1 MGTKRLRRAG
11 LAFAGLAAAVAILGA
26 ACSSDDE
33 QQQSAA
39 EQPQQEQQ
47 QQQAMQ
53 AEQPQQEQQQA
64 MQAEQQEEQQTVAEA
79 QQHDDQQDQ
88 QDHEQDQHDHEQ
100 DQQHQHQQQQ
110 QAMQAEPKD
119 PIVFS
124 DLNWTSSEVQTR
136 VVAYIVE
143 HGYGYPTELVAGD
156 TVSLWAGLTNNDTHV
171 TLEIWPAQQPWID
184 DLDEGVIELLGD
196 SLDENWE
203 GWVVPQYVKDAN
215 PGLVSVFD
223 LPDYQD
229 LFVTAD
235 SRGKARFVGCIAGW
249 ACELVN
255 LNKVTAYELE
265 DVVDV
270 VDPGSGA
277 ALFADLE
284 GAYARG
290 DNWLGYIWGPTKPTA
305 TLDLYRLEEPE
316 WSEECWNGDQG
327 CAYPSSEVRIAV
339 NTSLVDRA
347 PDVIEFLRA
356 WDYTAAEQIDTE
368 IWMGDNDETPDA
380 GAIWYL
386 QNKDA
391 WMSRVPAEVAER
403 VVAALADEG

>member
-1 MGTKRLRRAG
+1 MLKRTG
-11 LAFAGLAAAVAILGA
+11 LGLVAMVAAAAIGLGVA

-33 QQQSAA
+33 QQQQTVAQAEQPEEQPQQQAAAQTEQAA
-39 EQPQQEQQ
+39 EQPQQQAAMQQ
-47 QQQAMQ
+47 QQTQQQQTMQ
-53 AEQPQQEQQQA
+53 AE
-64 MQAEQQEEQQTVAEA
+64 EEAA
-79 QQHDDQQDQ
+79 
-88 QDHEQDQHDHEQ
+88 
-100 DQQHQHQQQQ
+100 
-110 QAMQAEPKD
+110 KD
-119 PIVFS
+119 TIVFS
-124 DLNWTSSEVQTR
+124 DLNWLSAEVQTR
-136 VVAYIVE
+136 IVAYIVE

-156 TVSLWAGLTNNDTHV
+156 TVSLWAGLTTDNTHV

-184 DLDEGVIELLGD
+184 ELGEGVIELLGD

-223 LPDYQD
+223 IPDYAD

-235 SRGKARFVGCIAGW
+235 SEGKARFVGCIAGW
-249 ACELVN
+249 ACEMVN
-255 LNKVTAYELE
+255 ANKVVAYELE
-265 DVVDV
+265 DSVFV

-290 DNWLGYIWGPTKPTA
+290 DAWLGYIWGPTKPTA

-339 NTSLVDRA
+339 NVSLIDRA
-347 PDVIEFLRA
+347 PDVIEFLRN
-356 WDYTAAEQIDTE
+356 WDYTAAEQIDVE
-368 IWMGDNDETPDA
+368 IWMGDNGETPDA

-386 QNKDA
+386 QNFQDV
-391 WMSRVPAEVAER
+391 WSQRVDEGVVDR
-403 VVAALADEG
+403 VLAALAEES

>member
-1 MGTKRLRRAG
+1 M
-11 LAFAGLAAAVAILGA
+11 VAIVAIA
-26 ACSSDDE
+26 ACSSDDD
-33 QQQSAA
+33 QQQQAAA
-39 EQPQQEQQ
+39 EQPQQQQQQAAPAEQQAQPQQQEQAVAAAQQQAAQQ
-47 QQQAMQ
+47 QQQA
-53 AEQPQQEQQQA
+53 QQQA
-64 MQAEQQEEQQTVAEA
+64 MQDEA
-79 QQHDDQQDQ
+79 
-88 QDHEQDQHDHEQ
+88 
-100 DQQHQHQQQQ
+100 
-110 QAMQAEPKD
+110 PKE

-124 DLNWTSSEVQTR
+124 DLNWLSSEVQTR
-136 VVAYIVE
+136 AVAYIVE
-143 HGYGYPTELVAGD
+143 HGFGYPTELVAGD

-184 DLDEGVIELLGD
+184 ELDEGVIELLGD

-203 GWVVPQYVKDAN
+203 GWVIPQYVKDEN

-223 LPDYQD
+223 IPDYQE

-249 ACELVN
+249 ACEMVN
-255 LNKVTAYELE
+255 LNKVAAYELE

-270 VDPGSGA
+270 LDPGSGA

-290 DNWLGYIWGPTKPTA
+290 EAWLGYIWGPTKPTA

-316 WSEECWNGDQG
+316 WTEECWNGDQG

-339 NTSLVDRA
+339 NTSLLDRA
-347 PDVIEFLRA
+347 PEVIEFLRN

-386 QNKDA
+386 RNKQDEWTA
-391 WMSRVPAEVAER
+391 RVSGDVAER
-403 VVAALADEG
+403 VIAALAEEG

>member
-1 MGTKRLRRAG
+1 MGTNRLQRAG
-11 LAFAGLAAAVAILGA
+11 FAVVALVAAVAILGA

-33 QQQSAA
+33 QQQAVAEQQQQDQQQAA
-39 EQPQQEQQ
+39 ETVQPEQQ

-53 AEQPQQEQQQA
+53 AEQPQQEQQAVAAAQQ
-64 MQAEQQEEQQTVAEA
+64 QAEQEEQAA
-79 QQHDDQQDQ
+79 QEQSQQ
-88 QDHEQDQHDHEQ
+88 
-100 DQQHQHQQQQ
+100 QQQQ
-110 QAMQAEPKD
+110 QAMQAESKE

-124 DLNWTSSEVQTR
+124 DLNWLSAEVQTR
-136 VVAYIVE
+136 VVSYIVE
-143 HGYGYPTELVAGD
+143 HGYGYPTELIAGD

-184 DLDEGVIELLGD
+184 ELDEGVIELLGD

-203 GWVVPQYVKDAN
+203 GWVIPQYVKDEN

-223 LPDYQD
+223 LPDYQE

-255 LNKVTAYELE
+255 LNKVAAYDLE

-316 WSEECWNGDQG
+316 WTEECWNGDQG

-339 NTSLVDRA
+339 NTSLLDRA

-356 WDYTAAEQIDTE
+356 WDYSAAEQIDTE

-386 QNKDA
+386 QNHQDA
-391 WMSRVPAEVAER
+391 WMARVPADVAER
-403 VVAALADEG
+403 VLAALAEEG

>member
-1 MGTKRLRRAG
+1 MGTNRLRRVGLVGAG
-11 LAFAGLAAAVAILGA
+11 LVAAVAILGP

-33 QQQSAA
+33 QQQAVA
-39 EQPQQEQQ
+39 EQPQQEQQQAAEAAQPEQQ

-53 AEQPQQEQQQA
+53 AEQPQQEQQTVAAAQQ
-64 MQAEQQEEQQTVAEA
+64 QAEQQEQAAA
-79 QQHDDQQDQ
+79 QQSQQP
-88 QDHEQDQHDHEQ
+88 
-100 DQQHQHQQQQ
+100 QQQQ

-124 DLNWTSSEVQTR
+124 DLNWLSAEVQTR
-136 VVAYIVE
+136 VVSYIVE

-184 DLDEGVIELLGD
+184 ELDEGVIELLGD

-203 GWVVPQYVKDAN
+203 GWVIPQYVKDAN
-215 PGLVSVFD
+215 PDLVSVFD
-223 LPDYQD
+223 LPDYQE

-255 LNKVTAYELE
+255 LNKVAAYGLE

-316 WSEECWNGDQG
+316 WTEECWNGDQG

-339 NTSLVDRA
+339 NTSLLDRA
-347 PDVIEFLRA
+347 PEVIEFLRA
-356 WDYTAAEQIDTE
+356 WDYSAAEQIDTE

-386 QNKDA
+386 QNHQDA
-391 WMSRVPAEVAER
+391 WMSRVPADVAER
-403 VVAALADEG
+403 VLAALAEES

>member
-1 MGTKRLRRAG
+1 MGLLDSDMLKRTG
-11 LAFAGLAAAVAILGA
+11 LGLVAMVAAAAIGLGVA

-33 QQQSAA
+33 QQQQTVAQAEQPEEQPQQQAAAQTEQAA
-39 EQPQQEQQ
+39 EQPQQQAAMQQ
-47 QQQAMQ
+47 QQTQQQQTMQ
-53 AEQPQQEQQQA
+53 AE
-64 MQAEQQEEQQTVAEA
+64 EEAA
-79 QQHDDQQDQ
+79 
-88 QDHEQDQHDHEQ
+88 
-100 DQQHQHQQQQ
+100 
-110 QAMQAEPKD
+110 KD
-119 PIVFS
+119 TIVFS
-124 DLNWTSSEVQTR
+124 DLNWLSAEVQTR
-136 VVAYIVE
+136 IVAYIVE

-156 TVSLWAGLTNNDTHV
+156 TVSLWAGLTTDNTHV

-184 DLDEGVIELLGD
+184 ELGEGVIELLGD

-223 LPDYQD
+223 IPDYAD

-235 SRGKARFVGCIAGW
+235 SEGKARFVGCIAGW
-249 ACELVN
+249 ACEMVN
-255 LNKVTAYELE
+255 ANKVVAYELE
-265 DVVDV
+265 DSVFV

-290 DNWLGYIWGPTKPTA
+290 DAWLGYIWGPTKPTA

-339 NTSLVDRA
+339 NVSLIDRA
-347 PDVIEFLRA
+347 PDVIEFLRN
-356 WDYTAAEQIDTE
+356 WDYTAAEQIDVE
-368 IWMGDNDETPDA
+368 IWMGDNGETPDA

-386 QNKDA
+386 QNFQDV
-391 WMSRVPAEVAER
+391 WSQRVDEGVVDR
-403 VVAALADEG
+403 VLAALAEES

>member
-1 MGTKRLRRAG
+1 MGLLDSDMLKRTG
-11 LAFAGLAAAVAILGA
+11 LGLVAMVAAAAIGLGVA

-33 QQQSAA
+33 QQQQTVAQAEQPEEQPQQQAAAQTEQAA
-39 EQPQQEQQ
+39 EQPQQQAAMQQ
-47 QQQAMQ
+47 QQTQQQQTMQ
-53 AEQPQQEQQQA
+53 AE
-64 MQAEQQEEQQTVAEA
+64 EEAA
-79 QQHDDQQDQ
+79 
-88 QDHEQDQHDHEQ
+88 
-100 DQQHQHQQQQ
+100 
-110 QAMQAEPKD
+110 KD
-119 PIVFS
+119 TIVFS
-124 DLNWTSSEVQTR
+124 DLNWLSAEVQTR
-136 VVAYIVE
+136 IVAYIVE

-156 TVSLWAGLTNNDTHV
+156 TVSLWAGLTTDNTHV

-184 DLDEGVIELLGD
+184 ELGEGVIELLGD

-223 LPDYQD
+223 IPDYAD

-235 SRGKARFVGCIAGW
+235 SEGKARFVGCIAGW
-249 ACELVN
+249 ACEMVN
-255 LNKVTAYELE
+255 ANKVVAYELE
-265 DVVDV
+265 DSVFV

-290 DNWLGYIWGPTKPTA
+290 DAWLGYIWGPTKPTA
-305 TLDLYRLEEPE
+305 TLDLYRREEPE

-339 NTSLVDRA
+339 NVSLIDRA
-347 PDVIEFLRA
+347 PDVIEFLRN
-356 WDYTAAEQIDTE
+356 WDYTAAEQIDVE
-368 IWMGDNDETPDA
+368 IWMGDNGETPDA

-386 QNKDA
+386 QNFQDV
-391 WMSRVPAEVAER
+391 WSQRVDEGVVDR
-403 VVAALADEG
+403 VLAALAEES

>member
-1 MGTKRLRRAG
+1 MGTNRLRRAG
-11 LAFAGLAAAVAILGA
+11 LAAVGMVAAVAILGA

-33 QQQSAA
+33 QQQAVA
-39 EQPQQEQQ
+39 EQPQQEQQQAAPAAQPEQQ

-53 AEQPQQEQQQA
+53 AEQPQQEQQQQQTVA
-64 MQAEQQEEQQTVAEA
+64 AAQQQAEQQEQPAA
-79 QQHDDQQDQ
+79 QQSQQP
-88 QDHEQDQHDHEQ
+88 
-100 DQQHQHQQQQ
+100 QQQQ

-124 DLNWTSSEVQTR
+124 DLNWLSAEVQTR
-136 VVAYIVE
+136 VVSYIVE

-184 DLDEGVIELLGD
+184 ELDEGVIELLGD

-203 GWVVPQYVKDAN
+203 GWVIPQYVKDAN

-255 LNKVTAYELE
+255 LNKVTAYGLE

-316 WSEECWNGDQG
+316 WTEECWNGDQG

-339 NTSLVDRA
+339 NTSLLDRA
-347 PDVIEFLRA
+347 PEVIEFLRA
-356 WDYTAAEQIDTE
+356 WDYSAAEQIDTE

-386 QNKDA
+386 QNHQDA
-391 WMSRVPAEVAER
+391 WMSRVPADVAER
-403 VVAALADEG
+403 VLAALAEES

>member
-1 MGTKRLRRAG
+1 MGLLDSDMLKRTG
-11 LAFAGLAAAVAILGA
+11 LGLVAMVAAAAIGLGVA

-33 QQQSAA
+33 QQQQTVAQAEQPEEQPQQQSAAQTEQAA
-39 EQPQQEQQ
+39 EQPQQQAAMQQ
-47 QQQAMQ
+47 QQTQQQQTMQ
-53 AEQPQQEQQQA
+53 AE
-64 MQAEQQEEQQTVAEA
+64 EEAA
-79 QQHDDQQDQ
+79 
-88 QDHEQDQHDHEQ
+88 
-100 DQQHQHQQQQ
+100 
-110 QAMQAEPKD
+110 KD
-119 PIVFS
+119 TIVFS
-124 DLNWTSSEVQTR
+124 DLNWLSAEVQTR
-136 VVAYIVE
+136 IVAYIVE

-156 TVSLWAGLTNNDTHV
+156 TVSLWAGLTTDNTQV

-184 DLDEGVIELLGD
+184 ELGEGVIELLGD

-223 LPDYQD
+223 IPDYAD

-235 SRGKARFVGCIAGW
+235 SEGKARFVGCIAGW
-249 ACELVN
+249 ACEMVN
-255 LNKVTAYELE
+255 ANKVVAYELE
-265 DVVDV
+265 DSVFV

-290 DNWLGYIWGPTKPTA
+290 DAWLGYIWGPTKPTA

-339 NTSLVDRA
+339 NVSLIDRA
-347 PDVIEFLRA
+347 PDVIEFLRN
-356 WDYTAAEQIDTE
+356 WDYTAAEQIDVE

-386 QNKDA
+386 QNFQDV
-391 WMSRVPAEVAER
+391 WSQRVDEGVVDR
-403 VVAALADEG
+403 VLAALAEES

>member
-1 MGTKRLRRAG
+1 MGLLDSDMLKRTG
-11 LAFAGLAAAVAILGA
+11 LGLVAMVAAAAIGLGVA

-33 QQQSAA
+33 QQQQTVAQAEQPEEQPQQQAAAQTEQAA
-39 EQPQQEQQ
+39 EQPQQQAAMQQ
-47 QQQAMQ
+47 QQTQQQQTMQ
-53 AEQPQQEQQQA
+53 AE
-64 MQAEQQEEQQTVAEA
+64 EEAA
-79 QQHDDQQDQ
+79 
-88 QDHEQDQHDHEQ
+88 
-100 DQQHQHQQQQ
+100 
-110 QAMQAEPKD
+110 KD
-119 PIVFS
+119 TIVFS
-124 DLNWTSSEVQTR
+124 DLNWLSAEVQTR
-136 VVAYIVE
+136 IVAYIVE

-156 TVSLWAGLTNNDTHV
+156 TVSLWAGLTTDNTHV

-184 DLDEGVIELLGD
+184 ELGEGVIELLGD

-223 LPDYQD
+223 IPDYAD

-235 SRGKARFVGCIAGW
+235 SEGKARFVGCIAGW
-249 ACELVN
+249 ACEMVN
-255 LNKVTAYELE
+255 ANKVVAYELE
-265 DVVDV
+265 DSVFV

-290 DNWLGYIWGPTKPTA
+290 DAWLGYIWGPTKPTA

-339 NTSLVDRA
+339 NVSLIDRA
-347 PDVIEFLRA
+347 PDVIEFLRN
-356 WDYTAAEQIDTE
+356 WDYTAAEQIDVE
-368 IWMGDNDETPDA
+368 IWMGDNGETPDA

-386 QNKDA
+386 QNFQDV
-391 WMSRVPAEVAER
+391 WSQRVDEGVVDR
-403 VVAALADEG
+403 VLAALAEESY